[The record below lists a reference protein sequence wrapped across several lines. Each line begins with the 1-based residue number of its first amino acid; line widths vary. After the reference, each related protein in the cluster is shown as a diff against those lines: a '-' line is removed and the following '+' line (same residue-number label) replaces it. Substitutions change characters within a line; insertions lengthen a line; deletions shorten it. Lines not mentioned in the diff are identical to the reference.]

1 MDARQKLNFKIDSYT
16 PETLPMARLVQYL
29 AQLVSLYGS
38 DDLVHFDKLIRGS
51 AIVQVSV
58 DAVAVP
64 AVLHR
69 LGNVRST
76 QPDPDAEKAYRAID
90 KLLRADNAVGSITR
104 GKDTNILEFP
114 GRTQP
119 ATDTITIHQPTTV
132 DGVLIKIGGRDET
145 IPVTLRSVEGKI
157 INGEIRGVAQAKE
170 LSRHYMNGVLR
181 VAGNGKWSRTG
192 NGEWLLEALSIQ
204 SYEVIDS
211 APLDQV
217 LFELRSVE
225 QNGWGELENSI
236 EAWKRL
242 RGRE

>member
-1 MDARQKLNFKIDSYT
+1 MEARQKLNFKIDNYT

-58 DAVAVP
+58 DAIAVP
-64 AVLHR
+64 PVLHR
-69 LGNVRST
+69 LVNVTST
-76 QPDPDAEKAYRAID
+76 QPDPEAEKAYRAID

-181 VAGNGKWSRTG
+181 VAGNGKW
-192 NGEWLLEALSIQ
+192 LLEALSIQ

-225 QNGWGELENSI
+225 QNGWGELENPI

-242 RGRE
+242 